1 MFYIYFQYPL
11 CRYCVHWLSH
21 LKCPST
27 RFSFNW
33 EATATKSWNIPKP
46 NVQINPQKMSKS
58 EQLKRKK
65 FFMVCSR
72 KYYCVDMCRCQS
84 ERDDS
89 PKLTQPLVPC
99 RVISAV
105 QGPDRGPAAR
115 QTDQRHGEGEPV
127 SVAVKTISLSF
138 SWPRLSAAR
147 RRKQSWQLSWQRF
160 AEIPIRMHVETQCL
174 CSLCKMKYPEG
185 GYPV

>member
-1 MFYIYFQYPL
+1 
-11 CRYCVHWLSH
+11 
-21 LKCPST
+21 
-27 RFSFNW
+27 
-33 EATATKSWNIPKP
+33 
-46 NVQINPQKMSKS
+46 MSKS

-65 FFMVCSR
+65 FFMVRSR

-89 PKLTQPLVPC
+89 PTLTQPLVPC

-127 SVAVKTISLSF
+127 SVAVKSVSLSF

-147 RRKQSWQLSWQRF
+147 RKKQSWQLSWQRF
-160 AEIPIRMHVETQCL
+160 VDIPIRMHVDVISWRWL
-174 CSLCKMKYPEG
+174 PSLKLRTRRSLTKPSHWRTSSRRWGELPG
-185 GYPV
+185 PHTT